1 MRLKYAAVVLW
12 ALTAIPMDCY
22 CWGFYGHKRINS
34 IAVFLLPPEMLGFY
48 KQNIGFL
55 REHSVAPDKR
65 RYIVQ
70 EEGPRHYLDLDYYGA
85 DYRNRLPRNWD
96 SAVAKFTVDT
106 IVKHGTL
113 PWWVSIIMHRLTDA
127 FVEKDPAKI
136 LKLSAEIG
144 HYIADAHVPLHAS
157 ANHNGQLTG
166 QHGIHAF
173 WESRIPELFAD
184 RHWNFFLGR
193 ASYIEN
199 PTEFIWNRLYESA
212 RAADTVLQFERD
224 LNNQFRS
231 SMKFAFEERNGKTI
245 RQYSSRYARAYDR
258 KLKGMVERR
267 MQESMMAVASF
278 WYTAWVNGG
287 QPLLNAN
294 LQHEIER
301 SSKEDKLLDS
311 LWRNGTLSGK
321 ECD

>member
-1 MRLKYAAVVLW
+1 LKCGAVLIW
-12 ALTAIPMDCY
+12 ALTAIPKDCY
-22 CWGFYGHKRINS
+22 CWGFYGHKQINS
-34 IAVFLLPPEMLGFY
+34 VAVFLLPPDMLGFY
-48 KQNIGFL
+48 KQHIGFL
-55 REHSVAPDKR
+55 RDHSVAPDKR

-70 EEGPRHYLDLDYYGA
+70 EEGPRHYLDLDYYGS
-85 DYRNRLPRNWD
+85 DYMTRLPRNWD
-96 SAVAKFTVDT
+96 SAVARFTADT
-106 IVKHGTL
+106 IVKHGIL
-113 PWWVSIIMHRLTDA
+113 PWWVAIMMRRLTDA
-127 FVEKDPAKI
+127 FAEKDKGKI

-166 QHGIHAF
+166 QQGIHGF
-173 WESRIPELFAD
+173 WESRIPELLAE

-193 ASYIEN
+193 ASYIQD
-199 PTEFIWNRLYESA
+199 PAGFIWNRLYESA
-212 RAADTVLQFERD
+212 RAADTVLLFERE
-224 LNNQFRS
+224 LNNQFVS

-267 MQESMMAVASF
+267 MQQSMMAVASF

-287 QPLLNAN
+287 QPLLEARTAN
-294 LQHEIER
+294 EIETI
-301 SSKEDKLLDS
+301 SNEDKLLDS
-311 LWRNGTLSGK
+311 LWRHGRRTGK